1 MLRYKVNIIEKLK
14 DAGYSQSGLLRNKIL
29 GGTDLEKLRKGI
41 VLGNIGLDRLCTLL
55 RCQPG
60 KLIEWIPDE
69 TTEE

>member
-1 MLRYKVNIIEKLK
+1 MLRYRIDVMDALK
-14 DAGYSQSGLLRNKIL
+14 QAGYTQYVLKKDKLL
-29 GGTDLEKLRKGI
+29 GGADVDKIRNGI
-41 VLGNIGLDRLCTLL
+41 VLGNIGLNSLCTLL